1 MNSTYSTKDIYLT
14 AFLIACGLPLESY
27 TRTNGVT
34 TFRIAERDELYALI
48 QAYYADH
55 GNVSALR
62 YGNSI
67 KNLKNLIHSNST
79 YTYDNS
85 ITNNIG
91 AIQ

>member
-34 TFRIAERDELYALI
+34 TFRIADNSELHELI

-79 YTYDNS
+79 YTYEHNN
-85 ITNNIG
+85 TNNIG

>member
-1 MNSTYSTKDIYLT
+1 MNTTYSTKDIYLT
-14 AFLIACGLPLESY
+14 AFLISCGLPLDSY

-34 TFRIAERDELYALI
+34 TFRIAENSGLHELI

-79 YTYDNS
+79 YTYEHNN
-85 ITNNIG
+85 TNNIG